1 MSTILR
7 CNALSSHAALHSC
20 FFDKVCQIHT
30 ELEVTG
36 ICYYTRIF
44 EGIENYFYYYEFEF
58 LKNWSGGF
66 YNILTFEMITGC
78 PHTYMM

>member
-36 ICYYTRIF
+36 ICYYT
-44 EGIENYFYYYEFEF
+44 IESAEAFSSF
-58 LKNWSGGF
+58 LLFFRLEIVKN
-66 YNILTFEMITGC
+66 
-78 PHTYMM
+78 